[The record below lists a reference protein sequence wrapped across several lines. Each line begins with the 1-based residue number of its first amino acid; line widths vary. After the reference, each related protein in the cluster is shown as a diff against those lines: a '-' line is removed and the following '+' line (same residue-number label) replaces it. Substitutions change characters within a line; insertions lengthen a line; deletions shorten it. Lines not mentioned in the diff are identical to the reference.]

1 MAFSATANSFSWNAD
16 LLCVHMPPAS
26 VSRPR
31 RASAQRTAEKIS
43 SSLKAESGAIP
54 EREPK
59 PERKTKRRL
68 ASGDAGPVPKVKR
81 EKPSSAPNSSAP
93 KVKQEKPSSAPK
105 SSAPKVKQAKPGK
118 AKASAAPA
126 CGGGGGGDVL
136 LGHFISKCVGIQHYR
151 GNGVRYNKE
160 PLQLRRDPNN
170 PYDCNA
176 VAVHTVAGKMVGHM
190 QRVDAL
196 AVARV
201 ADDSRMRIRMVAQ
214 VETRAGQTYSFPLRV
229 SFFGPSS
236 VAGAV
241 ATHLAYTAPSA
252 NHFGRQQMGGGIV
265 LIEPKPRGGRGG
277 SRGGGGGRGGARS
290 GGAAR
295 SSSSSSASASSAAAA
310 PAAPAPAAEP
320 EPEEDE
326 VEFAGERTWE
336 ERNAEL
342 LKHAIVLE

>member
-1 MAFSATANSFSWNAD
+1 
-16 LLCVHMPPAS
+16 MPPAS

-59 PERKTKRRL
+59 PERKTKRPL

-81 EKPSSAPNSSAP
+81 EKPSSAPKSSAP

-126 CGGGGGGDVL
+126 GGGGGGGDVL

-176 VAVHTVAGKMVGHM
+176 VAVHTVAGKMVGIWFPISTF
-190 QRVDAL
+190 
-196 AVARV
+196 VAIGFEHSV
-201 ADDSRMRIRMVAQ
+201 ANM
-214 VETRAGQTYSFPLRV
+214 FLLPLGLLKGADLSLGDV
-229 SFFGPSS
+229 LLKNMLPVTIGNA
-236 VAGAV
+236 VAGALIV
-241 ATHLAYTAPSA
+241 AAGYSYA
-252 NHFGRQQMGGGIV
+252 FGKLG
-265 LIEPKPRGGRGG
+265 
-277 SRGGGGGRGGARS
+277 
-290 GGAAR
+290 
-295 SSSSSSASASSAAAA
+295 
-310 PAAPAPAAEP
+310 
-320 EPEEDE
+320 EEK
-326 VEFAGERTWE
+326 A
-336 ERNAEL
+336 
-342 LKHAIVLE
+342 